1 MDIIFHGQSGVQIVV
16 GDKSLIIDP
25 FLSGNP
31 LATVKPEDVRADY
44 VLLTHAHGDHILDA
58 EPISKA
64 NKAPVVSIVE
74 LATYMSWKG
83 VDTIGMNLGGTVDL
97 GFAKAKL
104 VPAFHSSGIVDEK
117 NQNIL
122 YAGMPAG
129 FIIRAEGKTIFHAGD
144 TCLYGD
150 MKMLGELESFDL
162 ALLPIG
168 DHFTMDPDDAL
179 IAAEWLRARQVVPI
193 HYNTFP
199 PIRQDADAFARRLE
213 EKGIRGRVLAPGER
227 MTL

>member
-1 MDIIFHGQSGVQIVV
+1 MDITFHGQSCVQISV
-16 GDKSLIIDP
+16 GDRSLIIDP

-31 LATVKPEDVRADY
+31 VAVAKPEDIRADY
-44 VLLTHAHGDHILDA
+44 VLLTHAHADHILDA
-58 EPISKA
+58 GPIAKA
-64 NKAPVVSIVE
+64 NGAKVVSIVE
-74 LATYMSWKG
+74 LATYLSWQG
-83 VDTIGMNLGGTVDL
+83 IDTIGMNLGGTIDL
-97 GFAKAKL
+97 GFAQAKL
-104 VPAFHSSGIVDEK
+104 IPAFHSSGIVVEESK
-117 NQNIL
+117 NII

-129 FIIRAEGKTIFHAGD
+129 FIIRAEGKTIVHTGD

-150 MKMLGELESFDL
+150 MKMLGERESFDL
-162 ALLPIG
+162 AFLPIG
-168 DHFTMDPDDAL
+168 GHFTMDPDDAL
-179 IAAEWLRARQVVPI
+179 LAAEWLGARQVVPI

>member
-1 MDIIFHGQSGVQIVV
+1 MEIIFHGQSGIQIVV
-16 GDKSLIIDP
+16 GDQSLIVDP

-31 LATVKPEDVRADY
+31 LATAKPEDVRADY
-44 VLLTHAHGDHILDA
+44 VLLTHAHADHILDA
-58 EPISKA
+58 ESIAKA
-64 NKAPVVSIVE
+64 NGAKVVAIVE

-83 VDTIGMNLGGTVDL
+83 VETIGMNLGGTVDL

-104 VPAFHSSGIVDEK
+104 VPAFHSSGIEIEEGK
-117 NQNIL
+117 NII

-150 MKMLGELESFDL
+150 MRMLGELESFDL
-162 ALLPIG
+162 AFLPIG
-168 DHFTMDPDDAL
+168 GHFTMDPDDAL
-179 IAAEWLRARQVVPI
+179 IAAEWLRARQVVPV

-199 PIRQDADAFARRLE
+199 PIRQDANAFARRLE